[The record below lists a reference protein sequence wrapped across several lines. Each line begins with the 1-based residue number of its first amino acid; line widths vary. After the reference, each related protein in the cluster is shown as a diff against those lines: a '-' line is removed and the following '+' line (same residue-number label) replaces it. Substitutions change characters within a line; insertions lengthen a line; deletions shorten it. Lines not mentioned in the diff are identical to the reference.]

1 MRTDLQQKDIRRKRF
16 LNLFTVCKKYILITL
31 ASFVNAAGIS
41 LFFDANEMAPGGVTG
56 ISIILNRLLPVETGT
71 LILLFNIPILLFAI
85 WKFGIRFT
93 VSTIYAILWISF
105 FTNLLSSFG
114 AATEDILLA
123 ALAGSVLMG
132 GSLGAI
138 LRLGGTTGGMD
149 IIVKWLRIKLPHLKM
164 GVIYSFTDA
173 IIVSGSAFV
182 FKNIDSAL
190 YAAIAVIVTAFVM
203 DFVLYGADGAKL
215 IYIISDVPERIVE
228 RLLKELDVGAT
239 YIQGSGAYSGKDK
252 KVLMCVVKKPVSP
265 RVEEI
270 VREEDA
276 DSFMVITSATEVFG
290 EGHKSYFSERM

>member
-1 MRTDLQQKDIRRKRF
+1 MGTNLQQKDIRQNRF
-16 LNLFTVCKKYILITL
+16 LNFLSLCKKYILITL
-31 ASFVNAAGIS
+31 AAFLNAVGIS
-41 LFFDANEMAPGGVTG
+41 LFFDPNQMAPGGVTG
-56 ISIILNRLLPVETGT
+56 ISIILTRLLPVETGT

-93 VSTIYAILWISF
+93 VSTIYAILCISF
-105 FTNLLSSFG
+105 FTNLLSAFS

-132 GSLGAI
+132 GSIGAI

-173 IIVSGSAFV
+173 IIVSVSAFV
-182 FKNIDSAL
+182 FHNIDSAL

-203 DFVLYGADGAKL
+203 DFVLYGADEAKL
-215 IYIISDVPERIVE
+215 LYIISDVPERIAD
-228 RLLKELDVGAT
+228 RLLKELDVGVT

-252 KVLMCVVKKPVSP
+252 KVVMCAVKKPVSP
-265 RVEEI
+265 RIEEI

>member
-1 MRTDLQQKDIRRKRF
+1 
-16 LNLFTVCKKYILITL
+16 
-31 ASFVNAAGIS
+31 
-41 LFFDANEMAPGGVTG
+41 MAPGGVTG
-56 ISIILNRLLPVETGT
+56 LSIILNRLLPVETGT

-85 WKFGIRFT
+85 WKFGMRFT
-93 VSTIYAILWISF
+93 VSTIYAICCISF
-105 FTNLLSSFG
+105 FTNLLSAFG

-123 ALAGSVLMG
+123 SLAGSVLMG
-132 GSLGAI
+132 GSIGAI

-182 FKNIDSAL
+182 FHNIDSAL

-203 DFVLYGADGAKL
+203 DYILYGADEAKL
-215 IYIISDVPERIVE
+215 LYIISDVPEKIAD
-228 RLLKELDVGAT
+228 RLLEELDVGVT

-252 KVLMCVVKKPVSP
+252 KVVMCAVKKPVSP
-265 RVEEI
+265 RIEEI